1 MKVTIL
7 TITQLSRHESFK
19 LLIDYI
25 QNQTY
30 QNIAEWII
38 IDGSKNKDESNYN
51 KVLINNL
58 NISYPK
64 IIYKESENIDNNKKN
79 IIKNLNNEI
88 EGDIIVC
95 MDDDDYYFPSY
106 IEYCVSKL
114 INSNKNIYS
123 V

>member
-79 IIKNLNNEI
+79 IIKNVNNEI
-88 EGDIIVC
+88 EGDIIGIAKA
-95 MDDDDYYFPSY
+95 F
-106 IEYCVSKL
+106 KA
-114 INSNKNIYS
+114 
-123 V
+123 